1 MNMKIKLILIAF
13 LATVGISNAQTQN
26 DSRQLRDFNIV
37 KVSNAIKAEL
47 VKGDVNKVEITASG
61 IDVGKVETSVVG
73 DALEVR
79 LARGNYRNHSVRV
92 VVTYVDIQ
100 GVEATSS
107 AQVVAKSKIEALE
120 AYLATS
126 NNAYLEA
133 NVEADK
139 LNLEAATNSRIF
151 IKGKVKQLEVNAYTN
166 AQVDGMN
173 LIAQKVNVLGNTTA
187 SISFSA
193 TSSINGSLATAAK
206 IVYDG
211 NPSEVNVKTGT
222 GGSIKKK

>member
-1 MNMKIKLILIAF
+1 MKMKIKLMLIALF
-13 LATVGISNAQTQN
+13 ATMGISNAQTQQ
-26 DSRQLRDFNIV
+26 DSRPLRNFNVV

-47 VKGDVNKVEITASG
+47 VKGDENKVEITASG

-100 GVEATSS
+100 GIEATSS
-107 AQVVAKSKIEALE
+107 AQVVAKSQIEAQE

-133 NVEADK
+133 SVEADK

-151 IKGKVKQLEVNAYTN
+151 VNGKVKQLEVNAYTN
-166 AQVDGMN
+166 AEVDGMK
-173 LIAQKVNVLGNTTA
+173 LVAQKVNVLGNTTA
-187 SISFSA
+187 SISFTA

-211 NPSEVNVKTGT
+211 NPTEVNVKTGT

>member
-1 MNMKIKLILIAF
+1 MKKKIKLILIALIAF
-13 LATVGISNAQTQN
+13 VGFTNAQTQS
-26 DSRQLRDFNIV
+26 DSRPLREFNVV
-37 KVSNAIKAEL
+37 KVSNSIKAEL
-47 VKGDVNKVEITASG
+47 VKGDENKVEITASG

-79 LARGNYRNHSVRV
+79 LARGNYRNHSVKV

-100 GVEATSS
+100 GIEATSS
-107 AQVVAKSKIEALE
+107 AQVVAKSKIEAQE
-120 AYLATS
+120 AYLASS

-133 NVEADK
+133 MVDAEK

-151 IKGKVKQLEVNAYTN
+151 IKGKVGQLEANAYTN
-166 AQVDGMN
+166 AQIDGMN
-173 LIAQKVNVLGNTTA
+173 LVAENVNVLGNTTA
-187 SISFSA
+187 SISFTA

-211 NPSEVNVKTGT
+211 NPTEVNVKTGT

>member
-107 AQVVAKSKIEALE
+107 AQVVAKSKIEAQE
-120 AYLATS
+120 AYLATT

-133 NVEADK
+133 SVEADK

-151 IKGKVKQLEVNAYTN
+151 INGKVKQLEVNAYTN

-173 LIAQKVNVLGNTTA
+173 LVAQKVNVLGNTTA
-187 SISFSA
+187 SISFTA

>member
-13 LATVGISNAQTQN
+13 LATFGISNAQTQN
-26 DSRQLRDFNIV
+26 DSRQLRDFNVV

-133 NVEADK
+133 KVEADK

-151 IKGKVKQLEVNAYTN
+151 IKGNVKQLEVNAYTN

-173 LIAQKVNVLGNTTA
+173 LVAQKVNVLGNTTA
-187 SISFSA
+187 SISFTA

>member
-1 MNMKIKLILIAF
+1 MKIKIKLFLIAF
-13 LATVGISNAQTQN
+13 FAIVGFTNAQTQN
-26 DSRQLRDFNIV
+26 DTRTLREFNVV
-37 KVSNAIKAEL
+37 KVSNSIKAEL
-47 VKGDVNKVEITASG
+47 VKGNENKVDITASG

-79 LARGNYRNHSVRV
+79 LARGNYRNHVVKV

-100 GVEATSS
+100 GIEATSS
-107 AQVVAKSKIEALE
+107 AQVVAKSNIEATE
-120 AYLATS
+120 AYLSSS

-133 NVEADK
+133 SVNAEK
-139 LNLEAATNSRIF
+139 LNMDAATNSRIF
-151 IKGKVKQLEVNAYTN
+151 VKGKVDQLEANAYTN
-166 AQVDGMN
+166 AQIDGFN
-173 LIAQKVNVLGNTTA
+173 LVAKNVNVLGNTTA
-187 SISFSA
+187 SISFTA

-211 NPSEVNVKTGT
+211 NPTEINVKTGT

>member
-1 MNMKIKLILIAF
+1 MKKKITLILIALIAF
-13 LATVGISNAQTQN
+13 VGFTNAQTQS
-26 DSRQLRDFNIV
+26 DSRPLREFNVV
-37 KVSNAIKAEL
+37 KVSNSIKAEL
-47 VKGDVNKVEITASG
+47 VKGDENKVDITASG

-79 LARGNYRNHSVRV
+79 LARGNYRNHSVKV

-100 GVEATSS
+100 GIEATSS
-107 AQVVAKSKIEALE
+107 AQVVAKSKIEAQE
-120 AYLATS
+120 AYLASS

-133 NVEADK
+133 MVDAEK

-151 IKGKVKQLEVNAYTN
+151 IKGKVGQLEANAYTN
-166 AQVDGMN
+166 AQIDGMN
-173 LIAQKVNVLGNTTA
+173 LVAENVNVLGNTTA
-187 SISFSA
+187 SISFTA

-211 NPSEVNVKTGT
+211 NPTEVNVKTGT

>member
-1 MNMKIKLILIAF
+1 MKMKIKLILIALIAF
-13 LATVGISNAQTQN
+13 VGFTNAQTQS
-26 DSRQLRDFNIV
+26 DSRPLREFNVV
-37 KVSNAIKAEL
+37 KVSNSIKAEL
-47 VKGDVNKVEITASG
+47 VKGDENKVDITASG

-79 LARGNYRNHSVRV
+79 LARGNYRNHSVKV

-100 GVEATSS
+100 GIEATSS
-107 AQVVAKSKIEALE
+107 AQVVSKSKIEAQE
-120 AYLATS
+120 AYLASS

-133 NVEADK
+133 MVDAEK

-151 IKGKVKQLEVNAYTN
+151 IKGKVGQLEANAYTN
-166 AQVDGMN
+166 AQIDGMN
-173 LIAQKVNVLGNTTA
+173 LVAENVNVLGNTTA
-187 SISFSA
+187 SISFTA

-211 NPSEVNVKTGT
+211 NPTEVNVKTGT

>member
-1 MNMKIKLILIAF
+1 MKKKIKLILIALIAF
-13 LATVGISNAQTQN
+13 VGFTNAQTQS
-26 DSRQLRDFNIV
+26 DSRPLREFNVV
-37 KVSNAIKAEL
+37 KVSNSIKAEL
-47 VKGDVNKVEITASG
+47 VKGDENKVDITASG

-73 DALEVR
+73 NALEVR
-79 LARGNYRNHSVRV
+79 LARGNYRNHSVKV

-100 GVEATSS
+100 GIEATSS
-107 AQVVAKSKIEALE
+107 AQVVAKSKIEAQE
-120 AYLATS
+120 AYLASS

-133 NVEADK
+133 MVDAEK

-151 IKGKVKQLEVNAYTN
+151 IKGKVGQLEANAYTN
-166 AQVDGMN
+166 AQIDGMN
-173 LIAQKVNVLGNTTA
+173 LVAENVNVLGNTTA
-187 SISFSA
+187 SISFTA

-211 NPSEVNVKTGT
+211 NPTEVNVKTGT

>member
-13 LATVGISNAQTQN
+13 LATLGISNAQTQN
-26 DSRQLRDFNIV
+26 DSRQLRDFNVV

-187 SISFSA
+187 SISFTA

>member
-13 LATVGISNAQTQN
+13 LATLGISNAQTQN
-26 DSRQLRDFNIV
+26 DSRQLRDFNVV

-151 IKGKVKQLEVNAYTN
+151 IKGNVKQLEVNAYTN

-173 LIAQKVNVLGNTTA
+173 LVAQKVNVLGNTTA
-187 SISFSA
+187 SISFTA

>member
-1 MNMKIKLILIAF
+1 MKMKIKLILIAF
-13 LATVGISNAQTQN
+13 IAFVGFTNAQTQS
-26 DSRQLRDFNIV
+26 DSRPLREFNVV
-37 KVSNAIKAEL
+37 KVSNDIKAEL
-47 VKGDVNKVEITASG
+47 VKGEENKVDITASG

-73 DALEVR
+73 NALEVR
-79 LARGNYRNHSVRV
+79 LARGNYRNHSVKV

-100 GVEATSS
+100 GIEATSS
-107 AQVVAKSKIEALE
+107 AQVLAKSKIEALE
-120 AYLATS
+120 AYLSTS

-151 IKGKVKQLEVNAYTN
+151 VKGNVEQLEANAYTN
-166 AQVDGMN
+166 AEIDGMN
-173 LIAQKVNVLGNTTA
+173 LVANKVNVLGNTTA
-187 SISFSA
+187 SISFTA

-211 NPSEVNVKTGT
+211 NPTEINVKTGT

>member
-1 MNMKIKLILIAF
+1 MKKKIKLILIALIAF
-13 LATVGISNAQTQN
+13 VGFTNAQTQS
-26 DSRQLRDFNIV
+26 DSRPLREFNVV
-37 KVSNAIKAEL
+37 KVSNSIKAEL
-47 VKGDVNKVEITASG
+47 VKGDENKVDITASG

-79 LARGNYRNHSVRV
+79 LARGNYRNHSVKV

-100 GVEATSS
+100 GIEATSS
-107 AQVVAKSKIEALE
+107 AQVVAKSKIEAQE
-120 AYLATS
+120 AYLASS

-133 NVEADK
+133 MVDAEK

-151 IKGKVKQLEVNAYTN
+151 IKGKVGQLEANAYTN
-166 AQVDGMN
+166 AQIDGMN
-173 LIAQKVNVLGNTTA
+173 LVAENVNVLGNTTA
-187 SISFSA
+187 SISFTA

-211 NPSEVNVKTGT
+211 NPTEVNVKTGT

>member
-13 LATVGISNAQTQN
+13 LATFGISNAQTQN
-26 DSRQLRDFNIV
+26 DSRQLRDFNVV

-120 AYLATS
+120 AYFATS

-151 IKGKVKQLEVNAYTN
+151 IKGNVKQLEVNAYTN

-173 LIAQKVNVLGNTTA
+173 LVAQKVNVLGNTTA
-187 SISFSA
+187 SISFTA

-211 NPSEVNVKTGT
+211 SPSEVNVKTGT

>member
-1 MNMKIKLILIAF
+1 MKKKIKLILIALIAF
-13 LATVGISNAQTQN
+13 VGFTNAQTQS
-26 DSRQLRDFNIV
+26 DSRPLREFNVV
-37 KVSNAIKAEL
+37 KVSNSIKAEL
-47 VKGDVNKVEITASG
+47 VKGDENKVDITASG

-79 LARGNYRNHSVRV
+79 LARGNYRNHSVKV

-100 GVEATSS
+100 GIEATSS
-107 AQVVAKSKIEALE
+107 AQVVAKSKIEAQE
-120 AYLATS
+120 AYLASS

-133 NVEADK
+133 MVDAEK

-151 IKGKVKQLEVNAYTN
+151 IKGKVGHLEANAYTN
-166 AQVDGMN
+166 AQIDGMN
-173 LIAQKVNVLGNTTA
+173 LVAENVNVLGNTTA
-187 SISFSA
+187 SISFTA

-211 NPSEVNVKTGT
+211 NPTEVNVKTGT

>member
-1 MNMKIKLILIAF
+1 MKKKIKLILIALIAF
-13 LATVGISNAQTQN
+13 VGFTNAQTQS
-26 DSRQLRDFNIV
+26 DSRPLREFNVV
-37 KVSNAIKAEL
+37 KVSNSIKAEL
-47 VKGDVNKVEITASG
+47 VKGDENKVDITASG

-79 LARGNYRNHSVRV
+79 LARGNYRNHSVKV

-100 GVEATSS
+100 GIEATSS
-107 AQVVAKSKIEALE
+107 AQVVAKSKIEAQE
-120 AYLATS
+120 AYLASS

-133 NVEADK
+133 MVDAEK

-151 IKGKVKQLEVNAYTN
+151 IKGKVGQLEANAYTN
-166 AQVDGMN
+166 AQIDGMN
-173 LIAQKVNVLGNTTA
+173 LVAENVNVLGNTTA
-187 SISFSA
+187 SISFTA

-211 NPSEVNVKTGT
+211 NPTEINVKTGT

>member
-100 GVEATSS
+100 GIEASSS
-107 AQVVAKSKIEALE
+107 AQVVAKSKIEAQE
-120 AYLATS
+120 AYLATT

-133 NVEADK
+133 SVEADK

-151 IKGKVKQLEVNAYTN
+151 INGKVKQLEVNAYTN

-173 LIAQKVNVLGNTTA
+173 LVAQKVNVLGNTTA
-187 SISFSA
+187 SISFTA

>member
-1 MNMKIKLILIAF
+1 MKMKIKLILIALITF
-13 LATVGISNAQTQN
+13 VGFTNAQTQS
-26 DSRQLRDFNIV
+26 DSRPLREFNVV
-37 KVSNAIKAEL
+37 KVSNSIKAEL
-47 VKGDVNKVEITASG
+47 VKGDENKVDITASG

-79 LARGNYRNHSVRV
+79 LARGNYRNHSVKV

-100 GVEATSS
+100 GIEATSS
-107 AQVVAKSKIEALE
+107 AQVVSKSKIEAQE
-120 AYLATS
+120 AYLASS

-133 NVEADK
+133 MVDAEK

-151 IKGKVKQLEVNAYTN
+151 IKGKVGQLEANAYTN
-166 AQVDGMN
+166 AQIDGMN
-173 LIAQKVNVLGNTTA
+173 LVAENVNVLGNTTA
-187 SISFSA
+187 SISFTA

-211 NPSEVNVKTGT
+211 NPSEINVKTGT

>member
-13 LATVGISNAQTQN
+13 IATFGISNAQTQN
-26 DSRQLRDFNIV
+26 DSRQLRDFNVV

-151 IKGKVKQLEVNAYTN
+151 IKGNVKQLEVNAYTN

-173 LIAQKVNVLGNTTA
+173 LVAQKVNVLGNTTA
-187 SISFSA
+187 SISFTA

>member
-13 LATVGISNAQTQN
+13 IATFGISNAQTQN
-26 DSRQLRDFNIV
+26 VSRQLRDFNVV

-151 IKGKVKQLEVNAYTN
+151 IKGNVKQLEVNAYTN

-187 SISFSA
+187 SISFTA

>member
-1 MNMKIKLILIAF
+1 MKMKIKLILIA
-13 LATVGISNAQTQN
+13 LIAIVGISNAQTQK
-26 DSRQLRDFNIV
+26 DTRPLRDFNIV
-37 KVSNAIKAEL
+37 KVSNDIKAEL
-47 VKGDVNKVEITASG
+47 VKGDENKVEITASG

-100 GVEATSS
+100 GIEATSS
-107 AQVVAKSKIEALE
+107 AQVVAKSKIEAQE
-120 AYLATS
+120 AYLSTS

-133 NVEADK
+133 IVEADK

-151 IKGKVKQLEVNAYTN
+151 VKGKVTQLEANAYTN
-166 AQVDGMN
+166 AQIDGMN
-173 LIAQKVNVLGNTTA
+173 LVAEKVNVLGNTTA
-187 SISFSA
+187 NISFTA
-193 TSSINGSLATAAK
+193 TFSINGSLATAAK

-211 NPSEVNVKTGT
+211 NPTEVNVRTGT

>member
-1 MNMKIKLILIAF
+1 MKMKIKLIVFAL
-13 LATVGISNAQTQN
+13 LAIVGISNAQTQN
-26 DSRQLRDFNIV
+26 DSRPMRDFNVI

-47 VKGDVNKVEITASG
+47 VKGNENKVEITASG

-100 GVEATSS
+100 GIEATSS
-107 AQVVAKSKIEALE
+107 AQVVAKSKIEAQE
-120 AYLATS
+120 AYLASS

-133 NVEADK
+133 IVDAEK

-151 IKGKVKQLEVNAYTN
+151 IKGKVSQLEANAYTN
-166 AQVDGMN
+166 AQIDGLN
-173 LIAQKVNVLGNTTA
+173 LVAKNVNVLGNTTA
-187 SISFSA
+187 SISFTA

-211 NPSEVNVKTGT
+211 NPTEINVKTGT

>member
-13 LATVGISNAQTQN
+13 LATFGISNAQTQN
-26 DSRQLRDFNIV
+26 DSRQLRDFNVV

-100 GVEATSS
+100 GIEATSS

-151 IKGKVKQLEVNAYTN
+151 IKGNVKQLEVNAYTN

-173 LIAQKVNVLGNTTA
+173 LVAQKVNVLGNTTA
-187 SISFSA
+187 SISFTA

>member
-1 MNMKIKLILIAF
+1 MKMKIKLIVFAL
-13 LATVGISNAQTQN
+13 LAIVGISNAQTQN
-26 DSRQLRDFNIV
+26 DSRPMRDFNVV

-47 VKGDVNKVEITASG
+47 VKGNENKVEITASG

-100 GVEATSS
+100 GIEATSS
-107 AQVVAKSKIEALE
+107 AQVVAKSKIEAQE
-120 AYLATS
+120 AYLASS

-133 NVEADK
+133 IVDAEK

-151 IKGKVKQLEVNAYTN
+151 IKGKVSQLEANAYTN
-166 AQVDGMN
+166 AQIDGLN
-173 LIAQKVNVLGNTTA
+173 LVAKNVNVLGNTTA
-187 SISFSA
+187 SISFTA

-211 NPSEVNVKTGT
+211 NPTEINVKTGT

>member
-1 MNMKIKLILIAF
+1 MKMKIKLILIAF
-13 LATVGISNAQTQN
+13 IAFVGFTNAQTQS
-26 DSRQLRDFNIV
+26 DSRPLREFNVV

-47 VKGDVNKVEITASG
+47 VKGEENKVDITASG

-73 DALEVR
+73 NALEVR
-79 LARGNYRNHSVRV
+79 LARGNYRNHSVKV

-100 GVEATSS
+100 GIEATSS
-107 AQVVAKSKIEALE
+107 AQVLAKSKIEALE
-120 AYLATS
+120 AYLSTS

-151 IKGKVKQLEVNAYTN
+151 VKGNVEQLEANAYTN
-166 AQVDGMN
+166 AEIDGMN
-173 LIAQKVNVLGNTTA
+173 LVASKVNVLGNTTA
-187 SISFSA
+187 SISFTA

-211 NPSEVNVKTGT
+211 NPTEINVKTGT

>member
-13 LATVGISNAQTQN
+13 LATFGISNAQTQN
-26 DSRQLRDFNIV
+26 DSRQLRDFNVV

-151 IKGKVKQLEVNAYTN
+151 IKGNVKQLEVNAYTN

-187 SISFSA
+187 SISFTA

>member
-1 MNMKIKLILIAF
+1 MKKKIELILIALIAF
-13 LATVGISNAQTQN
+13 VGFTNGQTQS
-26 DSRQLRDFNIV
+26 DSRPLREFNVV
-37 KVSNAIKAEL
+37 KVSNSIKAEL
-47 VKGDVNKVEITASG
+47 VKGDENKVDITASG

-79 LARGNYRNHSVRV
+79 LARGNYRNHSVKV

-100 GVEATSS
+100 GIEATSG
-107 AQVVAKSKIEALE
+107 AQVVAKSKIEAQE
-120 AYLATS
+120 AYLASS

-133 NVEADK
+133 MVDAEK

-151 IKGKVKQLEVNAYTN
+151 IKGKAGQLEANAYTN
-166 AQVDGMN
+166 AQIDGMN
-173 LIAQKVNVLGNTTA
+173 LVAENVNVLGNTAA
-187 SISFSA
+187 SISFTA

-211 NPSEVNVKTGT
+211 NPAVINVKTGT

>member
-13 LATVGISNAQTQN
+13 LATLGISNAQTQN
-26 DSRQLRDFNIV
+26 DSRQLRDFNVV

>member
-13 LATVGISNAQTQN
+13 LATLGISNAQTQN
-26 DSRQLRDFNIV
+26 DSRQLRDFNVV

-47 VKGDVNKVEITASG
+47 VKGDVNKVEIIASG

-151 IKGKVKQLEVNAYTN
+151 IKGNVKQLEVNAYTN

-173 LIAQKVNVLGNTTA
+173 LVAQKVNVLGNTTA
-187 SISFSA
+187 SISFTA

>member
-1 MNMKIKLILIAF
+1 MKKKIKLILIALIAF
-13 LATVGISNAQTQN
+13 VGFTNAQTQS
-26 DSRQLRDFNIV
+26 DSRPLREFNVV
-37 KVSNAIKAEL
+37 KVSNSIKAEL
-47 VKGDVNKVEITASG
+47 VKGDVNKVEIIASG

-151 IKGKVKQLEVNAYTN
+151 IKGNVKQLEVNAYTN

-173 LIAQKVNVLGNTTA
+173 LVAQKVNVLGNTTA
-187 SISFSA
+187 SISFTA

>member
-1 MNMKIKLILIAF
+1 MKIKLILIAF
-13 LATVGISNAQTQN
+13 LATLGISNAQTQN
-26 DSRQLRDFNIV
+26 DSRQLRDFNVV

-151 IKGKVKQLEVNAYTN
+151 IKGNVKQLEVNAYTN

-173 LIAQKVNVLGNTTA
+173 LVAQKVNVLGNTTA
-187 SISFSA
+187 SISFTA